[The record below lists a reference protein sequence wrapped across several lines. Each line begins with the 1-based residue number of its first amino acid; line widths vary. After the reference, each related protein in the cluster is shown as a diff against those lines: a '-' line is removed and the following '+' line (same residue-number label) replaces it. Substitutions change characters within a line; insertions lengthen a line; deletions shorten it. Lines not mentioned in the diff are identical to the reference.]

1 MKMVKVIIIF
11 SIIAAI
17 SFFVGKYF
25 WVRTPT
31 DTKIECE
38 GTSCPVPEEYKVK

>member
-1 MKMVKVIIIF
+1 MKMAKVILIYIL
-11 SIIAAI
+11 IAAI

-31 DTKIECE
+31 DTIECE
-38 GTSCPVPEEYKVK
+38 GGICPVPEEYKVK

>member
-1 MKMVKVIIIF
+1 MKMVKVILIYIL
-11 SIIAAI
+11 IATI

-31 DTKIECE
+31 DTIECE
-38 GTSCPVPEEYKVK
+38 GGICPVPEEYKVK

>member
-1 MKMVKVIIIF
+1 MFRTIIIYIL
-11 SIIAAI
+11 IIII

-31 DTKIECE
+31 DTIECE

>member
-1 MKMVKVIIIF
+1 MLKIII
-11 SIIAAI
+11 ILALIAGV

-38 GTSCPVPEEYKVK
+38 GTSCPLPKEYKVK

>member
-1 MKMVKVIIIF
+1 MKMVKVIIVF

-38 GTSCPVPEEYKVK
+38 SGICPVPEEYKDK